1 MKTIFLFI
9 ITLFSSLSLSKDI
22 TFEQYARYE
31 GLSRED
37 VSALYELHCKLFLKK
52 EIIPAFNEI
61 EVNTAFTGLGAES
74 RFDKYFNK
82 RVKTNPE
89 LKSIIPTLKVMFI
102 GKKVLGMTTLNN
114 FKGIK
119 ENWENFCPTKK
130 GKNFL
135 KLQIEKQINRL
146 AKYQ

>member
-74 RFDKYFNK
+74 RFDKFLIK
-82 RVKTNPE
+82 E
-89 LKSIIPTLKVMFI
+89 LKQ
-102 GKKVLGMTTLNN
+102 TLN
-114 FKGIK
+114 
-119 ENWENFCPTKK
+119 
-130 GKNFL
+130 
-135 KLQIEKQINRL
+135 
-146 AKYQ
+146 